1 MLFLHRRLLF
11 GDSHLPSFDTSRMQ
25 VTPTSNSRAFGS
37 PTKPTIWTTTSIRL
51 GIEKASFP
59 TSSAFH
65 EICWHHTGA
74 TRYLGTPI
82 HQYFQRHARNTHN
95 LLRDARVQQGTE
107 SNFPHITASQG
118 IAGSIRRSQCHGFP
132 TSSPV

>member
-11 GDSHLPSFDTSRMQ
+11 GDSHFDTFRMQ
-25 VTPTSNSRAFGS
+25 ATPTSNSRAFS
-37 PTKPTIWTTTSIRL
+37 YEANNMDNNIHTTRDRKSIFSH
-51 GIEKASFP
+51 I
-59 TSSAFH
+59 SAFH

-95 LLRDARVQQGTE
+95 LLRDSRVQQGTE

-132 TSSPV
+132 TSSHL